1 LSDNMILTPND
12 LADKLNISRYCAM
25 KLCRDKKIN
34 AFKVGKFWRI
44 PLTSFFE
51 YITSTLEDK

>member
-1 LSDNMILTPND
+1 MILTPND